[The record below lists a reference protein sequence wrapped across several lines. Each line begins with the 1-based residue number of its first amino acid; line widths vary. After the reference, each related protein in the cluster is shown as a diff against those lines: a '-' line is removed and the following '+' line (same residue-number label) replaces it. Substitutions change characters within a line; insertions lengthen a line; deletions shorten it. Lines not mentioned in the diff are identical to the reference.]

1 MPLDAGTGAE
11 TARRDSD
18 VRFAALIGEA
28 GWRGLGLAVRR
39 RFSRHVGDGETV
51 VYEGRVIAM
60 HHSRLGSALAA
71 AARLIG
77 GMLPLPGPAG
87 ARAVVIVSEDRA
99 AAGQIWTRVY
109 ARPGRFPQTVNSV
122 KQFRGPTGL
131 LERLGYGLHMYLDIS
146 VENGSLVFR
155 SRGYGL
161 GIGSFMVRMP
171 RVLLPID
178 CEVRHEPIGE
188 TTFDFVLLVSAPIVG
203 TLIHQRCRFAD
214 PIPGADLI
222 ADRIGL
228 GVR

>member
-1 MPLDAGTGAE
+1 MPLDVGTGAE
-11 TARRDSD
+11 TARRGGD

-28 GWRGLGLAVRR
+28 GWRALSVNVRR
-39 RFSRHVGDGETV
+39 RFSRLAGDGETV
-51 VYEGRVIAM
+51 VYEGRVVEM
-60 HHSRLGSALAA
+60 HHTRLGAALAA
-71 AARLIG
+71 AARAVG

-131 LERLGYGLHMYLDIS
+131 PARLGFGLHMYRDVS
-146 VENGSLVFR
+146 VDDGSLVFR

-161 GIGSFMVRMP
+161 GAGPFMVRVP

-178 CEVRHEPIGE
+178 CEVRHEPVGE
-188 TTFDFVLLVSAPIVG
+188 ATFDFVLSVFAPVVG
-203 TLIHQRCRFAD
+203 VLIHQRCRFAD
-214 PIPGADLI
+214 PPPAAGS
-222 ADRIGL
+222 RG
-228 GVR
+228 